1 MISDFSPIYQAT
13 ISFDDLLQQAGIAQ
27 VIELGERDRSRPFGR
42 TILLKDDGTYFELRY
57 PMDFL
62 ARISSDWNTFVAM
75 PEDSRM
81 VIHEALSDLERMGPP
96 LLRYRATQF
105 EQSTADGSEVSRSD
119 IEDIEKG

>member
-1 MISDFSPIYQAT
+1 MIAAALS
-13 ISFDDLLQQAGIAQ
+13 
-27 VIELGERDRSRPFGR
+27 GEPFFLR
-42 TILLKDDGTYFELRY
+42 NDGTYFELRY